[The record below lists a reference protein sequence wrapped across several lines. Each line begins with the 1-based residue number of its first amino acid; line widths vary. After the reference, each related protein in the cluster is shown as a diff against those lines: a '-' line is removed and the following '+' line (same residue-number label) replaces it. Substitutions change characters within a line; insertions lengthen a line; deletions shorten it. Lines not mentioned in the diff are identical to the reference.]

1 MKFINFEQDLPTR
14 KAIDKL
20 FKDQRVAVE
29 QVMEMDNIETL
40 KRAVEIDS
48 GVAIVPEETV
58 AQEVATQTLA
68 IVQLEGGDF
77 WRPLAIVHKKGKVL
91 SPAIK
96 KFIALLKEEL

>member
-1 MKFINFEQDLPTR
+1 
-14 KAIDKL
+14 
-20 FKDQRVAVE
+20 
-29 QVMEMDNIETL
+29 MDNIETL

-68 IVQLEGGDF
+68 MVQLEGGDF